1 MQDRLSDESVLNVP
15 GLNPR
20 YVLLRRV
27 GGGSYGNVYSAKDI
41 ITNQLVAVK
50 VVNELFD
57 DLIDWK
63 KILREINLMRVIKCE
78 YVVKLYD
85 LGIIG
90 DEETFN
96 SLYIVM
102 EFVKSDLKQLQ
113 AKEEPLS
120 VRQVK

>member
-1 MQDRLSDESVLNVP
+1 
-15 GLNPR
+15 
-20 YVLLRRV
+20 
-27 GGGSYGNVYSAKDI
+27 
-41 ITNQLVAVK
+41 
-50 VVNELFD
+50 
-57 DLIDWK
+57 
-63 KILREINLMRVIKCE
+63 MRVIKSE

-90 DEETFN
+90 SEESFN